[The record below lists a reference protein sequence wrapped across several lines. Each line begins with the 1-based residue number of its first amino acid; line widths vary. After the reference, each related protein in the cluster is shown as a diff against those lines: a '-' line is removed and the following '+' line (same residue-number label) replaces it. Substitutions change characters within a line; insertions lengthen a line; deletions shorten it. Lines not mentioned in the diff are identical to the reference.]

1 MSKIFKLPSMGLE
14 VEIGKL
20 ARQAD
25 GSALIRH
32 GDNMVLSTVV
42 AAKEQRDFMGFFPL
56 TVEYR
61 ERPSA
66 AGRIPGGFFKREGK
80 LSDAEVLSCR
90 LIDRPIR
97 PLFPQY
103 YFNEVQLISSVYSS
117 NGDFPANILGL
128 LGSSIA
134 LTISNIPF
142 MGPVGAV
149 QISRVEGEWK
159 FNVSYEDSLKSDA
172 SIIVAGTKDGIC
184 MIEGNC
190 DGVSE
195 EKLTELVFKA
205 FDLIIEQVEWQLEI
219 QKAVGAEKVM
229 PESKINW
236 DEWKVKVANALPKDF
251 AEAFYGDA
259 KSERSV
265 AIETMKH
272 NLAKHFAEDI
282 AAGNVNASALSFLF
296 ELLVKDAVP
305 EILAAK
311 KVRFDGRSFETV
323 RPIVSEVQI
332 LPCTHGSSMFQR
344 GETQALASLTLGTGQ
359 DAQKIE
365 SINGGLEEQSFMLH
379 YNFPPF
385 SVGEVRPMR
394 GVGRREIGHG
404 HLAQSSFKYVLPT
417 QEQFPYTIRAV
428 VDILESNGSSSM
440 ATVCSTTLALMDGG
454 VPIKSMVSG
463 VAMGLMKDAS
473 GQYHILTDIAG
484 LEDAYGLMDLKV
496 TGSENG
502 VFALQMDIKDKGGL
516 TPELLDR
523 AFKQAKDGRL
533 HILAEMR
540 KTMTEPRKATAAS
553 APQVTFLRVPVDKI
567 GMIIGPS
574 GRNIK
579 EIIAK
584 TSAQIDIEDD
594 GTVKI
599 YAKNQQSAQ
608 DAANIIK
615 TMVGDVEVGTE
626 YDGIIRRYT
635 DFGIFVEIVPGRDGL
650 IHVSAIAKEFQ
661 NDIQTTHPV
670 GSTLK
675 VRVVSYEA
683 ETGRIRLTAPELE
696 K

>member
-219 QKAVGAEKVM
+219 QKEVGAEKVM

-236 DEWKVKVANALPKDF
+236 DEWKVKVANALPKNF

-272 NLAKHFAEDI
+272 DLAKHFAEDI

-463 VAMGLMKDAS
+463 VAMGLMKDSS

-540 KTMTEPRKATAAS
+540 KTMTEPRKKTAAS